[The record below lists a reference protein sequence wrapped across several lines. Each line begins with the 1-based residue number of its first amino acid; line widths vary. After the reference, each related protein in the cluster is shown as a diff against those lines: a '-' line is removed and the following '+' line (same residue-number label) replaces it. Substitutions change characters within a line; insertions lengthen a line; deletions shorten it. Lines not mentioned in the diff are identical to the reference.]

1 MNNRKVACFFAGVG
15 GIDLGFEQTG
25 AFEVVYANEID
36 KYPIATY
43 ENNFNIRA
51 DCRDINTINAS
62 EMPESDVMV
71 GGFPCQAFS
80 LAGYRQGFDD
90 EKGRGTLFLEM
101 MRIISE
107 KKAAGHQPKVVFFEN
122 VKNLVGHDHGNTF
135 QVIQEQLE
143 YLGYHIKTKVLNA
156 MEYGNVPQNRLSPK
170 ARQYFLAMTAS

>member
-1 MNNRKVACFFAGVG
+1 MNNRKVACFFAGAG

-36 KYPIATY
+36 KDPIATY

-80 LAGYRQGFDD
+80 LAGYRQRFDD
-90 EKGRGTLFLEM
+90 EKGRGTLFFEM

-143 YLGYHIKTKVLNA
+143 YLGYHIKIKVLNA

-170 ARQYFLAMTAS
+170 ARQYFQAMTAS

>member
-1 MNNRKVACFFAGVG
+1 
-15 GIDLGFEQTG
+15 
-25 AFEVVYANEID
+25 
-36 KYPIATY
+36 
-43 ENNFNIRA
+43 
-51 DCRDINTINAS
+51 
-62 EMPESDVMV
+62 MPEFDVMV

-90 EKGRGTLFLEM
+90 EKGRGTLFFEM
-101 MRIISE
+101 MRIIRE
-107 KKAAGHQPKVVFFEN
+107 KKAAGHQSKVVFFEN

-170 ARQYFLAMTAS
+170 ARQYFQAMTALRCWAECRGVRLRNDWHCRCSCLQALRHGESYDL

>member
-1 MNNRKVACFFAGVG
+1 M
-15 GIDLGFEQTG
+15 
-25 AFEVVYANEID
+25 
-36 KYPIATY
+36 
-43 ENNFNIRA
+43 
-51 DCRDINTINAS
+51 S
-62 EMPESDVMV
+62 EFDVMV

-90 EKGRGTLFLEM
+90 EKGRGTLFFEM
-101 MRIISE
+101 MRIIRE
-107 KKAAGHQPKVVFFEN
+107 KKAAGHQSKVVFFEN

-170 ARQYFLAMTAS
+170 ARQYFQAMTAS